1 MDQRRAPQPGDN
13 LLRGITLEH
22 RAAEGDEPERFT
34 ASLSS
39 EDPYLRWFGYEIL
52 DHGKGAID
60 LARAAEG
67 LPLLFGHDGY
77 SADTLIGRAENVRV
91 EAKRLKADLRF
102 FSDDESQR
110 VAQKVREGHREMSIG
125 YRVDEMK
132 LEKAESDGADTYRV
146 TRWTP
151 LEASIVSV
159 PADATVGVGRQYFQP
174 AALPAATAK
183 GVHSMDQQQAAP
195 AGANAEVRAMA
206 PQMSDA
212 DRVKGI
218 LDLGET
224 YAKYV
229 GQRDIA
235 DAIRQ
240 GRSVEQFKDLILAK
254 MEAAQANANPM
265 IIGMSKKEVQRY
277 SFFRAILAAADRDWS
292 KAGFEREC
300 SEESARLF
308 GRSPD
313 GFFLPMDVLLSRD
326 FNVGTTTEA
335 GNLVQ
340 TTVRADL
347 WNDVMRNALVM
358 PNLGATVLTGLRDSI
373 SIPRK
378 ATASTIGTL
387 TEIGSASETAPTTAA
402 LSLTPKR
409 VGAFVE
415 VSKQAIIQGVM
426 DVESMIR
433 NDLLFSTAVQ
443 IEYLALN
450 GNGTAPQHAGIRNT
464 SGIGTVVGGTN
475 GAAPAWSHIVDLET
489 AAGNANAV
497 LTSRNGYLVNSKTKG
512 KLKQTQLGTSLD
524 MIWSRFTSEAP
535 LNGARVEMTNNLPS
549 NLTKGTSTTVCSSA
563 IFSTDWSQEV
573 IAFFGAPDV
582 IVDQLTKADTGQ
594 VKIVLNQFAD
604 SGVRQPGCFAKVDD
618 LITG

>member
-1 MDQRRAPQPGDN
+1 MEQRRAPQAGDN

-34 ASLSS
+34 ASISS
-39 EDPYLRWFGYEIL
+39 EDPYRRWFGVEIL
-52 DHGKGAID
+52 DHSKGAIN
-60 LARAAEG
+60 LERAADG

-91 EAKRLKADLRF
+91 EGKRLKADLRF

-132 LEKAESDGADTYRV
+132 REKVEEGKDDVFRV
-146 TRWTP
+146 TKWTP
-151 LEASIVSV
+151 FEASIVSV

-174 AALPAATAK
+174 AAQPAATAK
-183 GVHSMDQQQAAP
+183 GVQSMDQQQTAP

-240 GRSVEQFKDLILAK
+240 GRSIEQFKDLILAK
-254 MEAAQANANPM
+254 MEAAQANAKPM
-265 IIGMSKKEVQRY
+265 ILDMSKHEIRRY
-277 SFFRAILAAADRDWS
+277 SLFRAVLAAADRDWAQ
-292 KAGFEREC
+292 AGFEREC
-300 SEESARLF
+300 SDATARLF
-308 GRSPD
+308 GRSPE
-313 GFFLPMDVLLSRD
+313 GFFIPMDVLLSRD

-347 WNDVMRNALVM
+347 WNDALRNALVM
-358 PNLGATVLTGLRDSI
+358 PRLGARVLTGLRDSL

-378 ATASTIGTL
+378 ATASTLGTL
-387 TEIGSASETAPTTAA
+387 TEIGSASESNPTTAA

-426 DVESMIR
+426 DVEAMIR
-433 NDLLFSTAVQ
+433 DDLLAGAAVQ
-443 IEYLALN
+443 IEYLAIN
-450 GNGTAPQHAGIRNT
+450 GNGTSPQHAGIRNT
-464 SGIGTVVGGTN
+464 TGIGTVVAGTN
-475 GAAPAWSHIVDLET
+475 GVAPAWSHIVDLET
-489 AAGNANAV
+489 TVAVANAEPD
-497 LTSRNGYLVNSKTKG
+497 TRAGYLINPKTRG
-512 KLKQTQLGTSLD
+512 RLKQTTRGTNLE
-524 MIWSRFTSEAP
+524 MIWAQYGNDFP
-535 LNGARVEMTNNLPS
+535 LNNYRVAVTTNVPS

-563 IFSTDWSQEV
+563 IFSSDWSQEV
-573 IAFFGAPDV
+573 LAFFGAPDV
-582 IVDQLTKADTGQ
+582 IVNPYSKDDTGQ
-594 VKIVLNQFAD
+594 VKITLNQFAD
-604 SGVRQPGCFAKVDD
+604 SGVRQPGCFAKIDD
-618 LITG
+618 MITG

>member
-1 MDQRRAPQPGDN
+1 MDERRAPQPGDN

-34 ASLSS
+34 ASISS

-52 DHGKGAID
+52 DHGKNAID

-91 EAKRLKADLRF
+91 EGKRLKADLRF

-132 LEKAESDGADTYRV
+132 LEKSESDGADTYRV

-151 LEASIVSV
+151 FEASIVSV

-174 AALPAATAK
+174 AEPATTR
-183 GVHSMDQQQAAP
+183 GVVMTTETNAP
-195 AGANAEVRAMA
+195 AGATAD
-206 PQMSDA
+206 S

-254 MEAAQANANPM
+254 MEAAQANAKPM
-265 IIGMSKKEVQRY
+265 QLGLSGQEIRRY
-277 SFFRAILAAADRDWS
+277 SLFRAVQAALTGDWS

-300 SEESARLF
+300 SEASARLF
-308 GRSPD
+308 GRAPE
-313 GFFLPMDVLLSRD
+313 GFFVPMDYLQGRD

-347 WNDVMRNALVM
+347 WNDALRNALVM
-358 PNLGATVLTGLRDSI
+358 PRLGARVLTGLRDSL

-378 ATASTIGTL
+378 ATASTLGTL
-387 TEIGSASETAPTTAA
+387 TEIGSASESAPTTAA

-433 NDLLFSTAVQ
+433 DDLLAGAAVQ
-443 IEYLALN
+443 IEYLAIN
-450 GNGTAPQHAGIRNT
+450 GNGTSPQHAGIRNT
-464 SGIGTVVGGTN
+464 TGIGTVVAGTN
-475 GAAPAWSHIVDLET
+475 GAAPAWSHVVDLET
-489 AAGNANAV
+489 TVATANAEPDM
-497 LTSRNGYLVNSKTKG
+497 RAGYLINAKTRG
-512 KLKQTQLGTSLD
+512 KLKQTSRGTNLE
-524 MIWSRFTSEAP
+524 MIWAQYGNDFP
-535 LNGARVEMTNNLPS
+535 LNNYRVAVTQNVPS

-563 IFSTDWSQEV
+563 IFASDWSQEV
-573 IAFFGAPDV
+573 LAFFGAPDV
-582 IVDQLTKADTGQ
+582 TVDPYSKADTGQ
-594 VKIVLNQFAD
+594 VKITLSQFAD
-604 SGVRQPGCFAKVDD
+604 SGVRQPGCFAKIDD